1 MKAIGYFEAGAL
13 DRADALI
20 DLDVPMPSP
29 GPQDLLVKVA
39 AISVNPV
46 DTKIRSRRGAT
57 GDTPEVLGWDAVG
70 EVVSCGG
77 SVSGFAAG
85 DRVYYAGA
93 LERPGSNAEYQLVD
107 ARIAAHAPLSLS
119 AAEAA
124 ARLGIRGW
132 VRNTAD
138 GAVEALAI
146 GTELAIES
154 FVAWCHQGPPKAKV
168 TRVTVSDAPLPDPLP
183 TGFTVAPDA

>member
-1 MKAIGYFEAGAL
+1 M
-13 DRADALI
+13 
-20 DLDVPMPSP
+20 S
-29 GPQDLLVKVA
+29 
-39 AISVNPV
+39 
-46 DTKIRSRRGAT
+46 
-57 GDTPEVLGWDAVG
+57 
-70 EVVSCGG
+70 
-77 SVSGFAAG
+77 
-85 DRVYYAGA
+85 
-93 LERPGSNAEYQLVD
+93 
-107 ARIAAHAPLSLS
+107 APLARRLVITGTVQGVWYRAS

>member
-1 MKAIGYFEAGAL
+1 MKAVGYFTAGPL
-13 DRADALI
+13 DRTDALI
-20 DLDVPMPSP
+20 DLDVPMPTP

-46 DTKIRSRRGAT
+46 DTKIRSRRSAT

-70 EVVSCGG
+70 EVVSCGA
-77 SVSGFAAG
+77 SVSGFTAG

-124 ARLGIRGW
+124 ALPLTAITAWELLFDRLGVSEGGGEGQLGKTREQ
-132 VRNTAD
+132 VLARDVANLD
-138 GAVEALAI
+138 GS
-146 GTELAIES
+146 TEEVLG
-154 FVAWCHQGPPKAKV
+154 CH
-168 TRVTVSDAPLPDPLP
+168 
-183 TGFTVAPDA
+183 